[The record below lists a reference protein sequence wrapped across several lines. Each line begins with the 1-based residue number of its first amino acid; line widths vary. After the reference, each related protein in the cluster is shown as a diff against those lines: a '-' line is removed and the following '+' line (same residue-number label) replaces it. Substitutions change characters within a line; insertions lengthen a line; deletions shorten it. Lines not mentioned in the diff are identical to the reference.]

1 MTNSPFSLH
10 APREDI
16 GHAQCDEYGVAP
28 RGASALWDR
37 VRYSGPWGPPAGAAM
52 VDARWQM
59 RLIWGFLIL
68 GTVARAVRF
77 ALRFPLWEDECF
89 LAANFIDRDH
99 FDLLGPLNYH
109 QVAPLGFLWAELTL
123 VKLLGFNEWSL
134 RLYPFLAS
142 VASLFLFRR
151 LAGQLLKGTALV
163 LAVAL
168 FSVTYSGVRYAAEA
182 KPYGTD
188 QFVALVLL
196 SLAVE
201 WWRRTDQRRW
211 LWALTAC
218 VPLALSLSYPAVF
231 VAGGISLVVALVI
244 WSQPTFPGGFRIGL
258 ATPCY
263 VAFNLVLL
271 ASFGGLVWLAAR
283 NQADA
288 ELGWMQ
294 NYWKDNLPS
303 LTAPMRF
310 VWWLL
315 VTHTGDL
322 LAIPVGGERGAS
334 TLTFV
339 LCVVGLAA
347 MVRARR
353 TTLLALCL
361 APAALNLVAALLGR
375 YPYGGHVKFSQFLA
389 PAICLLLGAGGAVL
403 LGLRRG
409 RAASVRRALAGG
421 LTFCVLISAGTM
433 ARDFASPYKSRTDQ
447 RYRDFARWFWF
458 NMEFAGEAVCLKSDL
473 GEEFAPGTFHDLGW
487 SAMYLCNQ
495 RIYSPRHARGEPP
508 RFDRVSDQWPLRCVE
523 FRAEVYRYDQAA
535 FERWLAAM
543 QTDWDLVARDTFPF
557 PCYDQRGRNVLC
569 VDAVEV
575 YKFVPKRTATVRRN
589 DKPLPDETSPVSE
602 TSTPR

>member
-1 MTNSPFSLH
+1 MTNPPCSPH
-10 APREDI
+10 APHEDI
-16 GHAQCDEYGVAP
+16 PHTQRDDFGVEP
-28 RGASALWDR
+28 RGANALWER
-37 VRYSGPWGPPAGAAM
+37 VRYLGPWGPPAGDAT
-52 VDARWQM
+52 VDARWQA

-68 GTVARAVRF
+68 GVAARAVRF
-77 ALRFPLWEDECF
+77 LLRFPLWEDECF
-89 LAANFIDRDH
+89 LAANFIDCTY

-109 QVAPLGFLWAELTL
+109 QVAPPGFLWVELTL

-134 RLYPFLAS
+134 RLYPFFAS

-151 LAGQLLKGTALV
+151 LAGRLLRGTSLI

-168 FSVTYSGVRYAAEA
+168 FSVTYSGIRYAAEA

-188 QFVALVLL
+188 QFVALMLL

-201 WWRRTDQRRW
+201 WWRGPDQRRW

-218 VPLALSLSYPAVF
+218 LPLALSLSYPAVF
-231 VAGGISLVVALVI
+231 VAGGISVVVALVI
-244 WSQPTFPGGFRIGL
+244 WSQPNSVGRFCIGL
-258 ATPCY
+258 ASPPY
-263 VAFNLVLL
+263 LAFNLVLL
-271 ASFGGLVWLAAR
+271 ASFGGLVWLATR
-283 NQADA
+283 NQANA

-303 LTAPMRF
+303 LAAPARF
-310 VWWLL
+310 AWWLL

-322 LAIPVGGERGAS
+322 LAIPIGGQRGAS
-334 TLTFV
+334 TITFV
-339 LCVVGLAA
+339 LCLVGLAA

-353 TTLLALCL
+353 VTLLAFCL
-361 APAALNLVAALLGR
+361 APAALNIVAALLGR

-389 PAICLLLGAGGAVL
+389 PAICLLLATGSTTL
-403 LGLRRG
+403 LGRRRG
-409 RAASVRRALAGG
+409 RAVPVRRALAGG
-421 LTFCVLISAGTM
+421 LAFCALIAAGTI
-433 ARDFASPYKSRTDQ
+433 ARDFTSPFKSRTDQ

-458 NMEFAGEAVCLKSDL
+458 NMEFSGEAVCLKSDL

-495 RIYSPRHARGEPP
+495 RIYSPRHARGEAP
-508 RFDRVSDQWPLRCVE
+508 RFDRVSDEWPLRCVE
-523 FRAEVYRYDQAA
+523 FKAEVYRYDQAA

-543 QTDWDLVARDTFPF
+543 QSRWDLVARDTFPF

-575 YKFVPKRTATVRRN
+575 YKFVPKRTRSNAEEAAQIHPAAN
-589 DKPLPDETSPVSE
+589 ISSLPGG
-602 TSTPR
+602 